1 MMHLFHDIAVVPT
14 TSADI
19 EGIIPVGGPCWPD
32 FDAQVEVRHCRAGKP
47 VDKAPPPWDGA
58 WADVAR
64 PVVWG
69 GLLNE
74 LFGHLVTE
82 MTTRLPVSI
91 EERPDDLYL
100 FAARP
105 GLTKDAIAPY
115 AQPIFDWYGLPADQW
130 DMALTGLRVAEL
142 RVAAQGEQH
151 YGPAATPE
159 FQARLDRIAARNG
172 IVGAPVPLLYVT
184 RAGMIDRGTGGHA
197 GESYLV
203 EVLEKLGVPVLD
215 PATAPLKAQVEAY
228 AGAQTMVFAE
238 GSALHGRQFLGWRD
252 QSIVVLN
259 RRPGYRT
266 GHTNLCRRVPHL
278 RYVEATRHILA
289 TVRNDGAVR
298 YQRGLALMVLP
309 KVFRTFAD
317 LGVDIES
324 AWDMAAYQRARKRDL
339 LEWATLMRRF
349 RATTDMPAT
358 RALLEATLA
367 EAGMTGQSQA
377 VIGRVCDD
385 A

>member
-1 MMHLFHDIAVVPT
+1 MQVFHDIEVVPT

-19 EGIIPVGGPCWPD
+19 DGIIPVGGPRWPD
-32 FDAQVEVRHCRAGKP
+32 FDAQVAVRHCRAGKP
-47 VDKAPPPWDGA
+47 VDRAPPAWDGA
-58 WADVAR
+58 WTDIAQ

-82 MTTRLPVSI
+82 MTTRLPVSL

-105 GLTKDAIAPY
+105 GLTKAAIAPY

-130 DMALTGLRVAEL
+130 DMAQTGLRVAEL
-142 RVAAQGEQH
+142 RVAPQGEQH
-151 YGPAATPE
+151 FGPAATPE

-172 IVGAPVPLLYVT
+172 IVGAPFPLLYVT
-184 RAGMIDRGTGGHA
+184 RAGMIDRCSGGHA

-203 EVLEKLGVPVLD
+203 EVLQTLGVPVLD
-215 PATAPLKAQVEAY
+215 PATAPLQAQVEAY

-252 QSIVVLN
+252 QTIIVLN
-259 RRPGYRT
+259 RRPGSKT
-266 GHTNLCRRVPHL
+266 AHTNLCRRVPSL
-278 RYVEATRHILA
+278 RYVEATRHIIA

-298 YQRGLALMVLP
+298 FQRGLALMVLP

-317 LGVDIES
+317 LGVDLES

-339 LEWATLMRRF
+339 LEWATQMRLF
-349 RATTDMPAT
+349 RASTDMAAT
-358 RALLEATLA
+358 RARLETTLA
-367 EAGMTGQSQA
+367 EAGLAGQIQT
-377 VIGRVCDD
+377 VVGRICDD